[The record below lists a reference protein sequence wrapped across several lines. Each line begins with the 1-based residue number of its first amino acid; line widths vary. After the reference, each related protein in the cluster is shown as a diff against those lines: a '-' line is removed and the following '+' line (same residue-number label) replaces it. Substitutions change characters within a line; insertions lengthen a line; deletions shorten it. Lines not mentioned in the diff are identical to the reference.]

1 MTTVIYDDSASE
13 VSVAQTSGEQCWLP
27 AAALQAATGWEI
39 KPEGICRDEICVTV
53 KNRPALV
60 RSGPAGQELDL
71 AGFAHLIGQPYARE
85 STPDV
90 WYFGPSLDQRRSAL
104 VNLQAPDF
112 TLPDLAGTAHSLSAQ
127 HGKKVVLALW
137 ASWWGCRFDLP
148 VWQALREELKG
159 ENVEVITVACDSK
172 GAETAREWI
181 VAAHPSHPALIDADH
196 HVPALYNTRNVPA
209 VFWIAESGVVV
220 RGNDPVYL
228 MRRNRETGESAVNE
242 KYLHAVR
249 DWVARGAASIYVTPA
264 AETQRRMGEPDEPD
278 SQALAEFRLGLYLH
292 RAGHADAA
300 IEHFK
305 KAHALKPDNWNYKR
319 QAWNLGDIERDYGT
333 TIQAALTGP
342 VPFYPPLELP
352 ERD

>member
-1 MTTVIYDDSASE
+1 MTTVIYGDSASE

-27 AAALQAATGWEI
+27 AAARQAATGWEI

-137 ASWWGCRFDLP
+137 ASW
-148 VWQALREELKG
+148 
-159 ENVEVITVACDSK
+159 
-172 GAETAREWI
+172 
-181 VAAHPSHPALIDADH
+181 
-196 HVPALYNTRNVPA
+196 
-209 VFWIAESGVVV
+209 
-220 RGNDPVYL
+220 
-228 MRRNRETGESAVNE
+228 
-242 KYLHAVR
+242 
-249 DWVARGAASIYVTPA
+249 
-264 AETQRRMGEPDEPD
+264 
-278 SQALAEFRLGLYLH
+278 
-292 RAGHADAA
+292 
-300 IEHFK
+300 
-305 KAHALKPDNWNYKR
+305 
-319 QAWNLGDIERDYGT
+319 
-333 TIQAALTGP
+333 
-342 VPFYPPLELP
+342 
-352 ERD
+352 